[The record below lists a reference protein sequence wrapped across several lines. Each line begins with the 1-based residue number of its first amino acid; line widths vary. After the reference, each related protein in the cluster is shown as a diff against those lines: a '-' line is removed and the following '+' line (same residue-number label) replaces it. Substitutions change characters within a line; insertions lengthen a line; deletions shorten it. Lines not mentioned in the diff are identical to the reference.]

1 MKKFALLFI
10 ALVTAVVISACGN
23 QSTSSSKGSDSKK
36 EQITVKHQLDKNGTK
51 VTKNPKKVVVFDL
64 GSLDTLDKLGLDDK
78 VAGLPK
84 QALPSYLSKFK
95 DDKYADVGSL
105 KEPDFEKVADI
116 DPDLIIISGRQSE
129 SYKEFSKIAP
139 TIYLGVDTAKYMET
153 FKSDAQTIGK
163 IFDKEDEVKDE
174 LATIDNSIADLKK
187 KAEKLN
193 KNGLVIMANDG
204 KISAFGSK
212 SRYGL
217 IHDVFGVT
225 PADKNIKASTH
236 GQSVSYEY
244 ISKTN
249 PDYLFVIDR
258 GTAIGETSSTKQV
271 VENDYVKNVN
281 AVKNDHVVYL
291 DSATW
296 YLSGGGLESMTQMI
310 KEVKD
315 GLEK

>member
-1 MKKFALLFI
+1 MKKFALLLI

-23 QSTSSSKGSDSKK
+23 QSSDSKGSENKK
-36 EQITVKHQLDKNGTK
+36 DQITVKHDLDKNGTK
-51 VTKNPKKVVVFDL
+51 VTKNPKKVVVFNF
-64 GSLDTLDKLGLDDK
+64 GILDTLDKLGLQGS

-84 QALPSYLSKFK
+84 NSLPDYLSSYKN
-95 DDKYADVGSL
+95 DKYADVGSL
-105 KEPDFEKVADI
+105 KEPDFEKVADL
-116 DPDLIIISGRQSE
+116 DPDLIIISGRQSD

-139 TIYLGVDTAKYMET
+139 TIYLDIDSAKYMES
-153 FKSDAQTIGK
+153 FKSNTETIGK
-163 IFDKEDEVKDE
+163 IFNKEDEVKSQ
-174 LATIDNSIADLKK
+174 LAKIDDSISDVKK
-187 KAEKLN
+187 TAKKVN
-193 KNGLVIMANDG
+193 KKGLVIMANDG
-204 KISAFGSK
+204 KISAFGPK

-225 PADKNIKASTH
+225 PADQNIEASTH

-249 PDYLFVIDR
+249 PDYLFVVDR

-271 VENDYVKNVN
+271 VENDYVKKVN

-296 YLSGGGLESMTQMI
+296 YLSGGGLESMAQMI

>member
-23 QSTSSSKGSDSKK
+23 QSTSSSKGSDSKN

-51 VTKNPKKVVVFDL
+51 VPKNPKKVVVFDF
-64 GSLDTLDKLGLDDK
+64 GSLDTLDKLGLDGK

-84 QALPSYLSKFK
+84 QALPKYLSKFK

-105 KEPDFEKVADI
+105 KEPDFEKVADL

-129 SYKEFSKIAP
+129 SYKEFSEIAP
-139 TIYLGVDTAKYMET
+139 TIYLGVDTAKYMES
-153 FKSDAQTIGK
+153 FKSDAETIGK

-174 LATIDNSIADLKK
+174 LATIDHSIADLKK

-225 PADKNIKASTH
+225 PADKNI
-236 GQSVSYEY
+236 
-244 ISKTN
+244 
-249 PDYLFVIDR
+249 
-258 GTAIGETSSTKQV
+258 
-271 VENDYVKNVN
+271 
-281 AVKNDHVVYL
+281 
-291 DSATW
+291 
-296 YLSGGGLESMTQMI
+296 
-310 KEVKD
+310 
-315 GLEK
+315 

>member
-23 QSTSSSKGSDSKK
+23 QSSDSKGSENKK
-36 EQITVKHQLDKNGTK
+36 DQITVKHDLDKNGTK
-51 VTKNPKKVVVFDL
+51 VTKNPKKVVVFNF
-64 GSLDTLDKLGLDDK
+64 GILDTLDKLGLQGS

-84 QALPSYLSKFK
+84 NSLPDYLSSYKN
-95 DDKYADVGSL
+95 DKYTDVGSL
-105 KEPDFEKVADI
+105 KEPDFEKVADL
-116 DPDLIIISGRQSE
+116 DPDLIIISGRQSD

-139 TIYLGVDTAKYMET
+139 TIYLDIDSAKYMES
-153 FKSDAQTIGK
+153 FKSNTETIGK
-163 IFDKEDEVKDE
+163 IFNKEDEVKSQ
-174 LATIDNSIADLKK
+174 LAKIDDSISDVKK
-187 KAEKLN
+187 TAEKVN
-193 KNGLVIMANDG
+193 KKGLVIMANDG
-204 KISAFGSK
+204 KISAFGPK

-225 PADKNIKASTH
+225 PADQNIEASTH

-249 PDYLFVIDR
+249 PDYLFVVDR

-271 VENDYVKNVN
+271 VENDYVKKVN

-296 YLSGGGLESMTQMI
+296 YLSGGGLESMAQMI

>member
-23 QSTSSSKGSDSKK
+23 QSTSSSKGSDSKN
-36 EQITVKHQLDKNGTK
+36 EQITVKHLLDKDGTK
-51 VTKNPKKVVVFDL
+51 VPKNPEKVVVFDF

-84 QALPSYLSKFK
+84 QALPKYLSQFK

-105 KEPDFEKVADI
+105 KEPDFEKVAEI

-129 SYKEFSKIAP
+129 SYKEFSDIAP
-139 TIYLGVDTAKYMET
+139 TIYLGVDTAKYMES
-153 FKSDAQTIGK
+153 FKSDAETIGK

-174 LATIDNSIADLKK
+174 LATIDSSIADLKK
-187 KAEKLN
+187 TAEKLN

-281 AVKNDHVVYL
+281 AVKYDHVVYL

>member
-23 QSTSSSKGSDSKK
+23 QSTSSSKGSDSKN
-36 EQITVKHQLDKNGTK
+36 EQITVKHQLDKDGTK
-51 VTKNPKKVVVFDL
+51 VPKNPKKVVVFDF

-84 QALPSYLSKFK
+84 QALPKYLSQFK

-105 KEPDFEKVADI
+105 KEPDFEKVAEI

-129 SYKEFSKIAP
+129 SYKEFSDIAP
-139 TIYLGVDTAKYMET
+139 TIYLGVDTVKYMES
-153 FKSDAQTIGK
+153 FKSDAETIGK

-174 LATIDNSIADLKK
+174 LATIDSSIADLKK
-187 KAEKLN
+187 TAEKLN

>member
-23 QSTSSSKGSDSKK
+23 QSTSSSKGSDSKN
-36 EQITVKHQLDKNGTK
+36 EQITVKHQLDKDGTK
-51 VTKNPKKVVVFDL
+51 VPKNPKKVVVFDF

-84 QALPSYLSKFK
+84 QALPKYLSQFK

-105 KEPDFEKVADI
+105 KEPDFEKVAEI

-129 SYKEFSKIAP
+129 SYKEFSDIAP
-139 TIYLGVDTAKYMET
+139 TIYLGVDTAKYMES
-153 FKSDAQTIGK
+153 FKSDAETIGK
-163 IFDKEDEVKDE
+163 IFDKEKEVKDE
-174 LATIDNSIADLKK
+174 LATIDSSIADLKK
-187 KAEKLN
+187 TAEKLN

>member
-23 QSTSSSKGSDSKK
+23 QSSDSKGSENK
-36 EQITVKHQLDKNGTK
+36 EDQITVKHDLDKNGTK
-51 VTKNPKKVVVFDL
+51 VTKNPKKVVVFNF
-64 GSLDTLDKLGLDDK
+64 GILDTLDKLGLK
-78 VAGLPK
+78 GSVAGLPK
-84 QALPSYLSKFK
+84 NSLPDYLSSYKN
-95 DDKYADVGSL
+95 DKYTDVGSL
-105 KEPDFEKVADI
+105 KEPDFEKVADL
-116 DPDLIIISGRQSE
+116 DPDLIIISGRQSD

-139 TIYLGVDTAKYMET
+139 TIYLDIDSAKYMES
-153 FKSDAQTIGK
+153 FKSNTETIGK
-163 IFDKEDEVKDE
+163 IFNKEDEVKSQ
-174 LATIDNSIADLKK
+174 LAKIDDSISDVKK
-187 KAEKLN
+187 TAEKVN
-193 KNGLVIMANDG
+193 KKGLVIMANDG
-204 KISAFGSK
+204 KISAFGPK

-225 PADKNIKASTH
+225 PADQNIEASTH

-249 PDYLFVIDR
+249 PDYLFVVDR

-271 VENDYVKNVN
+271 VENDYVKKVN

-296 YLSGGGLESMTQMI
+296 YLSGGGLESMAQMI

>member
-23 QSTSSSKGSDSKK
+23 QSTSSSKGSDSKN

-51 VTKNPKKVVVFDL
+51 VPKNPKKVVVFDF
-64 GSLDTLDKLGLDDK
+64 GSLDTLDKLGLDAK

-84 QALPSYLSKFK
+84 QALPKYLSKFK

-105 KEPDFEKVADI
+105 KEPDFEKVADL

-129 SYKEFSKIAP
+129 SYKEFSEIAP
-139 TIYLGVDTAKYMET
+139 TIYLGVDTAKYMES
-153 FKSDAQTIGK
+153 FKSDAETIGK

-174 LATIDNSIADLKK
+174 LATIDHSIADLKK

>member
-23 QSTSSSKGSDSKK
+23 QSSDSKGSENKK
-36 EQITVKHQLDKNGTK
+36 DQITVKHDLDKNGTK
-51 VTKNPKKVVVFDL
+51 VTKNPKKVVVFNF
-64 GSLDTLDKLGLDDK
+64 GILDTLDKLGLQGS

-84 QALPSYLSKFK
+84 NSLPDYLSSYKN
-95 DDKYADVGSL
+95 DKYADVGSL
-105 KEPDFEKVADI
+105 KEPDFEKVADL
-116 DPDLIIISGRQSE
+116 DPDLIIISGRQSD

-139 TIYLGVDTAKYMET
+139 TIYLDIDSAKYMES
-153 FKSDAQTIGK
+153 FKSNTETIGK
-163 IFDKEDEVKDE
+163 IFNKEDEVKSQ
-174 LATIDNSIADLKK
+174 LAKIDDSISDVKK
-187 KAEKLN
+187 TAEKVN
-193 KNGLVIMANDG
+193 KKGLVIMANDG
-204 KISAFGSK
+204 KISAFGPK

-225 PADKNIKASTH
+225 PADQNIEASTH

-249 PDYLFVIDR
+249 PDYLFVVDR

-271 VENDYVKNVN
+271 VENDYVKKVN

-296 YLSGGGLESMTQMI
+296 YLSGGGLESMAQMI

>member
-23 QSTSSSKGSDSKK
+23 QSSDSKGSENKK
-36 EQITVKHQLDKNGTK
+36 DQITVKHDLDKNGTK
-51 VTKNPKKVVVFDL
+51 VTKNPKKVVVFNF
-64 GSLDTLDKLGLDDK
+64 GILDTLDKLGLQGS

-84 QALPSYLSKFK
+84 NSLPDYLSSYKN
-95 DDKYADVGSL
+95 DKYADVGSL
-105 KEPDFEKVADI
+105 KEPDFEKVADLE
-116 DPDLIIISGRQSE
+116 PDLIIIAGRQSD

-139 TIYLGVDTAKYMET
+139 TIYLDIDSAKYMES
-153 FKSDAQTIGK
+153 FKSNTETIGK
-163 IFDKEDEVKDE
+163 IFNKEDEVKSQ
-174 LATIDNSIADLKK
+174 LAKIDDSISDVKK
-187 KAEKLN
+187 TAEKVN
-193 KNGLVIMANDG
+193 KKGLVIMANDG
-204 KISAFGSK
+204 KISAFGPK

-225 PADKNIKASTH
+225 PADQNIEASTH

-249 PDYLFVIDR
+249 PDYLFVVDR

-271 VENDYVKNVN
+271 VENDYVKKVN

-296 YLSGGGLESMTQMI
+296 YLSGGGLESMAQMI

>member
-51 VTKNPKKVVVFDL
+51 VTKNPKKVVVFDF

-129 SYKEFSKIAP
+129 SYKEFSKIAL

>member
-23 QSTSSSKGSDSKK
+23 QSTSSSKGSDSKE

-51 VTKNPKKVVVFDL
+51 VPKNPKKVVVFDF

-129 SYKEFSKIAP
+129 SYKEFSEIAP
-139 TIYLGVDTAKYMET
+139 TIYLGVDTAKYMES
-153 FKSDAQTIGK
+153 FKSDAETIGK
-163 IFDKEDEVKDE
+163 IFDKEDKVKDE

>member
-51 VTKNPKKVVVFDL
+51 VTKNPKKVVVFDF

>member
-23 QSTSSSKGSDSKK
+23 QSTSSSKGSDSKN

-51 VTKNPKKVVVFDL
+51 VPRNPKKVVVFDF
-64 GSLDTLDKLGLDDK
+64 GSLDTLDKLGLDAK

-84 QALPSYLSKFK
+84 QALPKYLSKFK

-105 KEPDFEKVADI
+105 KEPDFEKVADL

-129 SYKEFSKIAP
+129 SYKEFSEIAP
-139 TIYLGVDTAKYMET
+139 TIYLGVDTAKYMES
-153 FKSDAQTIGK
+153 FKSDAETIGK

-174 LATIDNSIADLKK
+174 LATIDHSIADLKK

>member
-23 QSTSSSKGSDSKK
+23 QSSDSKGSENK
-36 EQITVKHQLDKNGTK
+36 EDQITVKHDLDKNGTK
-51 VTKNPKKVVVFDL
+51 VTKNPKKIVVFNF
-64 GSLDTLDKLGLDDK
+64 GILDTLDKLGLQGS

-84 QALPSYLSKFK
+84 NSLPDYLSSYKN
-95 DDKYADVGSL
+95 DKYADVGSL
-105 KEPDFEKVADI
+105 KEPDFEKVADL
-116 DPDLIIISGRQSE
+116 DPDLIIISGRQSD

-139 TIYLGVDTAKYMET
+139 TIYLDIDSAKYMES
-153 FKSDAQTIGK
+153 FKSNTETIGK
-163 IFDKEDEVKDE
+163 IFNKEDEVKSQ
-174 LATIDNSIADLKK
+174 LAKIDDSISDVKK
-187 KAEKLN
+187 TAEKVN
-193 KNGLVIMANDG
+193 KKGLVIMANDG
-204 KISAFGSK
+204 KISAFGPK

-225 PADKNIKASTH
+225 PADQNIEASTH

-249 PDYLFVIDR
+249 PDYLFVVDR

-271 VENDYVKNVN
+271 VENDYVKKVN

-296 YLSGGGLESMTQMI
+296 YLSGGGLESMAQMI

>member
-23 QSTSSSKGSDSKK
+23 QSSDSKGSENKK
-36 EQITVKHQLDKNGTK
+36 DQITVKHDLDKNGIK
-51 VTKNPKKVVVFDL
+51 VTKNPKKVVVFNF
-64 GSLDTLDKLGLDDK
+64 GILDTLDKLGLQGS

-84 QALPSYLSKFK
+84 NSLPDYLSSYKN
-95 DDKYADVGSL
+95 DKYTDVGSL
-105 KEPDFEKVADI
+105 KEPDFEKVADL
-116 DPDLIIISGRQSE
+116 DPDLIIISGRQSD

-139 TIYLGVDTAKYMET
+139 TIYLDIDSAKYMES
-153 FKSDAQTIGK
+153 FKSNTETIGK
-163 IFDKEDEVKDE
+163 IFNKEDEVKSQ
-174 LATIDNSIADLKK
+174 LAKIDDSISDVKK
-187 KAEKLN
+187 TAKKVN
-193 KNGLVIMANDG
+193 KKGLVIMANDG
-204 KISAFGSK
+204 KISAFGPK

-225 PADKNIKASTH
+225 PADQNIEASTH

-249 PDYLFVIDR
+249 PDYLFVVDR

-271 VENDYVKNVN
+271 VESDYVKKVN

-296 YLSGGGLESMTQMI
+296 YLSGGGLESMAQMI

>member
-23 QSTSSSKGSDSKK
+23 QSTSSSKGSDSKN
-36 EQITVKHQLDKNGTK
+36 EQITVKHQLDKDGTK
-51 VTKNPKKVVVFDL
+51 VPKNPKKVVVFDF

-84 QALPSYLSKFK
+84 QALPKYLSQFK

-105 KEPDFEKVADI
+105 KEPDFEKVAEI

-129 SYKEFSKIAP
+129 SYKEFSDIAP
-139 TIYLGVDTAKYMET
+139 TIYLGVDTAKYMES
-153 FKSDAQTIGK
+153 FKSDAETIGK
-163 IFDKEDEVKDE
+163 IFDKENEVKDE
-174 LATIDNSIADLKK
+174 LATIDSSIADLKK
-187 KAEKLN
+187 TAEKLN

>member
-23 QSTSSSKGSDSKK
+23 QSTSSSKGSDSKN

-51 VTKNPKKVVVFDL
+51 VPKNPKKVVVFDF
-64 GSLDTLDKLGLDDK
+64 GSLDTLDKLGLDGK

-84 QALPSYLSKFK
+84 QALPKYLSKFK

-105 KEPDFEKVADI
+105 KEPDFEKVADL

-129 SYKEFSKIAP
+129 SYKEFSEIAP
-139 TIYLGVDTAKYMET
+139 TIYLGVDTAKYMES
-153 FKSDAQTIGK
+153 FKSDAETIGK

-174 LATIDNSIADLKK
+174 LATIDHSIADLKK

>member
-23 QSTSSSKGSDSKK
+23 QSSDSKGSENK
-36 EQITVKHQLDKNGTK
+36 EDQITVKHDLDKNGTK
-51 VTKNPKKVVVFDL
+51 VTKNPKKVVVFNF
-64 GSLDTLDKLGLDDK
+64 GILDTLDKLGLQGS

-84 QALPSYLSKFK
+84 NSLPDYLSSYKN
-95 DDKYADVGSL
+95 DKYTDVGSL
-105 KEPDFEKVADI
+105 KEPDFEKVADL
-116 DPDLIIISGRQSE
+116 DPDLIIISGRQSD
-129 SYKEFSKIAP
+129 SYKEFSQIAP
-139 TIYLGVDTAKYMET
+139 TIYLDIDSAKYMES
-153 FKSDAQTIGK
+153 FKSNTETIGK
-163 IFDKEDEVKDE
+163 IFNKEDEVKSQ
-174 LATIDNSIADLKK
+174 LAKIDDSISDVKK
-187 KAEKLN
+187 TAEKVN
-193 KNGLVIMANDG
+193 KKGLVIMANDG
-204 KISAFGSK
+204 KISAFGPK

-225 PADKNIKASTH
+225 PADQNIEASTH

-249 PDYLFVIDR
+249 PDYLFVVDR

-271 VENDYVKNVN
+271 VENDYVKKVN

-296 YLSGGGLESMTQMI
+296 YLSGGGLESMAQMI

>member
-23 QSTSSSKGSDSKK
+23 QSSDSKGSENKK
-36 EQITVKHQLDKNGTK
+36 DQITVKHDLDKNGTK
-51 VTKNPKKVVVFDL
+51 VTKNPKKVVVFNF
-64 GSLDTLDKLGLDDK
+64 GILDTLDKLGLQGS

-84 QALPSYLSKFK
+84 NSLPDYLSSYKN
-95 DDKYADVGSL
+95 DKYTDVGSL
-105 KEPDFEKVADI
+105 KEPDFEKVADL
-116 DPDLIIISGRQSE
+116 DPDLIIISGRQSD

-139 TIYLGVDTAKYMET
+139 TIYLDIDSAKYMES
-153 FKSDAQTIGK
+153 FKSNTETIGK
-163 IFDKEDEVKDE
+163 IFNKEDEVKNQ
-174 LATIDNSIADLKK
+174 LAKIDDSISDVKK
-187 KAEKLN
+187 TAEKVN
-193 KNGLVIMANDG
+193 KKGLVIMANDG
-204 KISAFGSK
+204 KISAFGPK

-225 PADKNIKASTH
+225 PADQNIEASTH

-249 PDYLFVIDR
+249 PDYLFVVDR

-271 VENDYVKNVN
+271 VENDYVKKVN

-296 YLSGGGLESMTQMI
+296 YLSGGGLESMAQMI

>member
-23 QSTSSSKGSDSKK
+23 QSSDSKGSENKK
-36 EQITVKHQLDKNGTK
+36 DQITVKHDLDKNGTK
-51 VTKNPKKVVVFDL
+51 VTKNPKKVVVFNF
-64 GSLDTLDKLGLDDK
+64 GILDTLDKLGLQGS

-84 QALPSYLSKFK
+84 NSLPDYLSSYKN
-95 DDKYADVGSL
+95 DKYTDVGSL
-105 KEPDFEKVADI
+105 KEPDFEKVADL
-116 DPDLIIISGRQSE
+116 DPDLIIISGRQSD
-129 SYKEFSKIAP
+129 SYKEFSEIAP
-139 TIYLGVDTAKYMET
+139 TIYLDTDSAKYMES
-153 FKSDAQTIGK
+153 FKSNTETIGK
-163 IFDKEDEVKDE
+163 IFNKEDEVKSQ
-174 LATIDNSIADLKK
+174 LAKIDDSISDVKK
-187 KAEKLN
+187 TAEKVN
-193 KNGLVIMANDG
+193 KKGLVIMANDG
-204 KISAFGSK
+204 KISAFGPK

-225 PADKNIKASTH
+225 PADQNIEASTH

-249 PDYLFVIDR
+249 PDYLFVVDR

-271 VENDYVKNVN
+271 VENDYVKKVN

-296 YLSGGGLESMTQMI
+296 YLSGGGLESMAQMI

>member
-23 QSTSSSKGSDSKK
+23 QSSDSKGSENK
-36 EQITVKHQLDKNGTK
+36 EDQITVKHDLDKNGTK
-51 VTKNPKKVVVFDL
+51 VTKNPKKVVVFNF
-64 GSLDTLDKLGLDDK
+64 GILDTLDKLGLQGS

-84 QALPSYLSKFK
+84 NSLPDYLSSYKN
-95 DDKYADVGSL
+95 DKYTDVGSL
-105 KEPDFEKVADI
+105 KEPDFEKVADL
-116 DPDLIIISGRQSE
+116 DPDLIIISGRQSD

-139 TIYLGVDTAKYMET
+139 TIYLDIDSAKYMES
-153 FKSDAQTIGK
+153 FKSNTETIGK
-163 IFDKEDEVKDE
+163 IFNKEDEVKNQ
-174 LATIDNSIADLKK
+174 LAKIDDSISDVKK
-187 KAEKLN
+187 TAEKVN
-193 KNGLVIMANDG
+193 KKGLVIMANDG
-204 KISAFGSK
+204 KISAFGPK

-225 PADKNIKASTH
+225 PADQNIEASTH

-249 PDYLFVIDR
+249 PDYLFVVDR

-271 VENDYVKNVN
+271 VENDYVKKVN

-296 YLSGGGLESMTQMI
+296 YLSGGGLESMAQMI

>member
-51 VTKNPKKVVVFDL
+51 VTKNPKKVVVFDF

-174 LATIDNSIADLKK
+174 LATIDSSIADLKK

>member
-23 QSTSSSKGSDSKK
+23 QSTSSSKGSDSKN
-36 EQITVKHQLDKNGTK
+36 EQITVKHQLDKDGTK
-51 VTKNPKKVVVFDL
+51 VPKNPKKVVVFDF

-84 QALPSYLSKFK
+84 QALPKYLSQFK

-105 KEPDFEKVADI
+105 KEPDFEKVAEI

-129 SYKEFSKIAP
+129 SYKEFSDIAP
-139 TIYLGVDTAKYMET
+139 TIYLGVDTARYMES
-153 FKSDAQTIGK
+153 FKSDAEIIGK

-174 LATIDNSIADLKK
+174 LATIDSSIADLKK
-187 KAEKLN
+187 TAEKLN

>member
-23 QSTSSSKGSDSKK
+23 QSSDSKGSENK
-36 EQITVKHQLDKNGTK
+36 EDQITVKHDLDKNGTK
-51 VTKNPKKVVVFDL
+51 VTKNPKKVVVFNF
-64 GSLDTLDKLGLDDK
+64 GILDTLDKLGLQGS

-84 QALPSYLSKFK
+84 NSLPDYLSSYKN
-95 DDKYADVGSL
+95 DKYTDVGSL
-105 KEPDFEKVADI
+105 KEPDFEKVADL
-116 DPDLIIISGRQSE
+116 DPDLIIISGRQSD

-139 TIYLGVDTAKYMET
+139 TIYLDIDSAKYMES
-153 FKSDAQTIGK
+153 FKSNTETIGK
-163 IFDKEDEVKDE
+163 IFNKEDEVKSQ
-174 LATIDNSIADLKK
+174 LAKIDDSISDVKK
-187 KAEKLN
+187 TAEKVN
-193 KNGLVIMANDG
+193 KKGLVIMANDG
-204 KISAFGSK
+204 KISAFGPK

-225 PADKNIKASTH
+225 PADQNIEASTH

-249 PDYLFVIDR
+249 PDYLFVVDR

-271 VENDYVKNVN
+271 VENDYVKKVN

-296 YLSGGGLESMTQMI
+296 YLSGGGLESMAQMI

>member
-51 VTKNPKKVVVFDL
+51 VTKNPKKVVVFDF

-163 IFDKEDEVKDE
+163 IFDKEDEVKNE
-174 LATIDNSIADLKK
+174 LATIDNSVADLKK

>member
-51 VTKNPKKVVVFDL
+51 VTKNPKKVVVFDF

-129 SYKEFSKIAP
+129 SYKEFSKITP

>member
-23 QSTSSSKGSDSKK
+23 QSSDSKGSENKK
-36 EQITVKHQLDKNGTK
+36 DQITVKHDLDKNGTK
-51 VTKNPKKVVVFDL
+51 VTKNPKKVVVFNF
-64 GSLDTLDKLGLDDK
+64 GILDTLDKLGLQGS

-84 QALPSYLSKFK
+84 NSLPDYLSSYKN
-95 DDKYADVGSL
+95 DKYADVGSL
-105 KEPDFEKVADI
+105 KEPDFEKVADLE
-116 DPDLIIISGRQSE
+116 PDLIIIAGRQSD

-139 TIYLGVDTAKYMET
+139 TIYLDTDSTKYMES
-153 FKSDAQTIGK
+153 FKSNTETIGK
-163 IFDKEDEVKDE
+163 IFNKEDEVKSQ
-174 LATIDNSIADLKK
+174 LAKIDDSISDVKK
-187 KAEKLN
+187 TAEKVN
-193 KNGLVIMANDG
+193 KKGLVIMANDG
-204 KISAFGSK
+204 KISAFGPK

-225 PADKNIKASTH
+225 PADQNIEASSH

-249 PDYLFVIDR
+249 PDYLFVVDR

-271 VENDYVKNVN
+271 VENDYVKKVN

-296 YLSGGGLESMTQMI
+296 YLSGGGLESMAQMI

>member
-23 QSTSSSKGSDSKK
+23 QSSDSKGSENK
-36 EQITVKHQLDKNGTK
+36 EDQITVKHDLDKNGTK
-51 VTKNPKKVVVFDL
+51 VTKNPKKIVVFNF
-64 GSLDTLDKLGLDDK
+64 GILDTLDKLGLQGS

-84 QALPSYLSKFK
+84 NSLPDYLSSYKN
-95 DDKYADVGSL
+95 DKYTDVGSL
-105 KEPDFEKVADI
+105 KEPDFEKVADL
-116 DPDLIIISGRQSE
+116 DPDLIIISGRQSD

-139 TIYLGVDTAKYMET
+139 TIYLDIDSAKYMES
-153 FKSDAQTIGK
+153 FKSNTETIGK
-163 IFDKEDEVKDE
+163 IFNKEDEVKSQ
-174 LATIDNSIADLKK
+174 LAKIDDSISDVKK
-187 KAEKLN
+187 TAEKVN
-193 KNGLVIMANDG
+193 KKGLVIMANDG
-204 KISAFGSK
+204 KISAFGPK

-225 PADKNIKASTH
+225 PADQNIEASTH

-249 PDYLFVIDR
+249 PDYLFVVDR

-271 VENDYVKNVN
+271 VENDYVKKVN

-296 YLSGGGLESMTQMI
+296 YLSGGGLESMAQMI

>member
-23 QSTSSSKGSDSKK
+23 QSSDSKGSENKK
-36 EQITVKHQLDKNGTK
+36 DQITVKHDLDKNGTK
-51 VTKNPKKVVVFDL
+51 VTKNPKKVVVFNF
-64 GSLDTLDKLGLDDK
+64 GILDTLDKLGLQGS

-84 QALPSYLSKFK
+84 NSLPDYLSSYKN
-95 DDKYADVGSL
+95 DKYADVGSL
-105 KEPDFEKVADI
+105 KEPDFEKVADL
-116 DPDLIIISGRQSE
+116 DPDLIIISGRQSD

-139 TIYLGVDTAKYMET
+139 TIYLDIDSAKYMES
-153 FKSDAQTIGK
+153 FKSNTETIGK
-163 IFDKEDEVKDE
+163 IFNKEDEVKSQ
-174 LATIDNSIADLKK
+174 LAKIDDSISDVKK
-187 KAEKLN
+187 TAKKVN
-193 KNGLVIMANDG
+193 KKGLVIMANDG
-204 KISAFGSK
+204 KISAFGPK

-225 PADKNIKASTH
+225 PADQNIEASTH

-249 PDYLFVIDR
+249 PDYLFVVDR

-271 VENDYVKNVN
+271 VENDYVKKVN

-296 YLSGGGLESMTQMI
+296 YLSGGGLESMAQMI

>member
-23 QSTSSSKGSDSKK
+23 QSTSSSKGSDSKE

-51 VTKNPKKVVVFDL
+51 VPKNPKKVVVFDF

-129 SYKEFSKIAP
+129 SYKEFSEIAP
-139 TIYLGVDTAKYMET
+139 TIYLGVDTAKYMES
-153 FKSDAQTIGK
+153 FKSDAETIGK
-163 IFDKEDEVKDE
+163 IFDKEDKVKDE

-315 GLEK
+315 GLAK

>member
-51 VTKNPKKVVVFDL
+51 VTKNPKKVVVFDF

-225 PADKNIKASTH
+225 PADKSIKASTH

>member
-23 QSTSSSKGSDSKK
+23 QSSDSKGSENKK
-36 EQITVKHQLDKNGTK
+36 DQITVKHDLDKNGTK
-51 VTKNPKKVVVFDL
+51 VTKNPKKVVVFNF
-64 GSLDTLDKLGLDDK
+64 GILDTLDKLGLQGS

-84 QALPSYLSKFK
+84 NSLPDYLSSYKN
-95 DDKYADVGSL
+95 DKYTDVGSL
-105 KEPDFEKVADI
+105 KEPDFEKVADL
-116 DPDLIIISGRQSE
+116 DPDLIIISGRQSD

-139 TIYLGVDTAKYMET
+139 TIYLDIDSAKYMES
-153 FKSDAQTIGK
+153 FKSNTETIGK
-163 IFDKEDEVKDE
+163 IFNKEDEVKSQ
-174 LATIDNSIADLKK
+174 LAKIDDSISDVKK
-187 KAEKLN
+187 TAKKVN
-193 KNGLVIMANDG
+193 KKGLVIMANDG
-204 KISAFGSK
+204 KISAFGPK

-225 PADKNIKASTH
+225 PADQNIEASTH

-249 PDYLFVIDR
+249 PDYLFVVDR

-271 VENDYVKNVN
+271 VENDYVKKVN

-296 YLSGGGLESMTQMI
+296 YLSGGGLESMAQMI

>member
-23 QSTSSSKGSDSKK
+23 QSTSSSKGSDSKN
-36 EQITVKHQLDKNGTK
+36 EQITVKHQLDKDGTK
-51 VTKNPKKVVVFDL
+51 VPKNPKKVVVFDF

-84 QALPSYLSKFK
+84 QALPKYLSQFK

-105 KEPDFEKVADI
+105 KEPDFEKVAEI

-129 SYKEFSKIAP
+129 SYKEFSDIAP
-139 TIYLGVDTAKYMET
+139 TIYLGVDTAKYMES
-153 FKSDAQTIGK
+153 FKSDAETIGK
-163 IFDKEDEVKDE
+163 IFDKEKEVKDE
-174 LATIDNSIADLKK
+174 LATIDSSIADLKK
-187 KAEKLN
+187 TAEKLN

-296 YLSGGGLESMTQMI
+296 YLSGGGLESMTKMI

>member
-23 QSTSSSKGSDSKK
+23 QSSDSKGSENK
-36 EQITVKHQLDKNGTK
+36 EDQITVKHDLDKNGTK
-51 VTKNPKKVVVFDL
+51 VTKNPKKVVVFNF
-64 GSLDTLDKLGLDDK
+64 GILDTLDKLGLQGS

-84 QALPSYLSKFK
+84 NSLPDYLSSYKN
-95 DDKYADVGSL
+95 DKYTDVGSL
-105 KEPDFEKVADI
+105 KEPDFEKVADL
-116 DPDLIIISGRQSE
+116 DPDLIIISGRQSD

-139 TIYLGVDTAKYMET
+139 TIYLDIDSAKYMES
-153 FKSDAQTIGK
+153 FKSNTETIGK
-163 IFDKEDEVKDE
+163 IFNKEDEVKSQ
-174 LATIDNSIADLKK
+174 LAKIDDSISDVKK
-187 KAEKLN
+187 TAKKVN
-193 KNGLVIMANDG
+193 KKGLVIMANDG
-204 KISAFGSK
+204 KISAFGPK

-225 PADKNIKASTH
+225 PADQNIEASTH

-249 PDYLFVIDR
+249 PDYLFVVDR

-271 VENDYVKNVN
+271 VENDYVKKVN

-296 YLSGGGLESMTQMI
+296 YLSGGGLESMAQMI

>member
-23 QSTSSSKGSDSKK
+23 QSTSSSKGSDSKN
-36 EQITVKHQLDKNGTK
+36 EQITVKHQLDKDGTK
-51 VTKNPKKVVVFDL
+51 VPKNPKKVVVFDF

-84 QALPSYLSKFK
+84 QALPKYLSQFK

-105 KEPDFEKVADI
+105 KEPDFEKVAEI

-129 SYKEFSKIAP
+129 SYKEFSDIAP
-139 TIYLGVDTAKYMET
+139 TIYLGVDTAKYMES
-153 FKSDAQTIGK
+153 FKSDAETIGK

-174 LATIDNSIADLKK
+174 LATIDSSIADLKK
-187 KAEKLN
+187 TAEKLN

>member
-23 QSTSSSKGSDSKK
+23 QSTSSKGSDSKK
-36 EQITVKHQLDKNGTK
+36 EEITVKHQLDKNGTK
-51 VTKNPKKVVVFDL
+51 VPKNPKKVVVFDF

-84 QALPSYLSKFK
+84 QALPKYLSKFK
-95 DDKYADVGSL
+95 DNKYADVGSL
-105 KEPDFEKVADI
+105 KEPDFEKVADL

-139 TIYLGVDTAKYMET
+139 TIYLGVDTAKYMES
-153 FKSDAQTIGK
+153 FKSDAETIGK

-174 LATIDNSIADLKK
+174 LAKIDHSIADVKK
-187 KAEKLN
+187 TAEKLN

-204 KISAFGSK
+204 KISAFGPK

-296 YLSGGGLESMTQMI
+296 YLSGGGLESMAQMI

>member
-1 MKKFALLFI
+1 MKKFTLLFI

-23 QSTSSSKGSDSKK
+23 QSTSSSKGSDSKE

-51 VTKNPKKVVVFDL
+51 VPKNPKKVVVFDF

-129 SYKEFSKIAP
+129 SYKEFSEIAP
-139 TIYLGVDTAKYMET
+139 TIYLGVDTAKYMES
-153 FKSDAQTIGK
+153 FKSDAETIGK
-163 IFDKEDEVKDE
+163 IFDKEDKVKDE

-315 GLEK
+315 GLAK